1 MLPISDSSSDFSA
14 YYPEQTYELGEY
26 LKMKVLRQIIHVD
39 GDIISAPIE
48 PYDNET
54 SRPFGNNDR
63 PINQPNDRP
72 IEHNQTIDWLTDGL
86 IGKLHFQQD
95 QEDLQMHFDRQVGR
109 GTTETAK
116 VTWGVR

>member
-1 MLPISDSSSDFSA
+1 M
-14 YYPEQTYELGEY
+14 
-26 LKMKVLRQIIHVD
+26 D

-48 PYDNET
+48 PYDSET

-72 IEHNQTIDWLTDGL
+72 IEHNQTIDRLTDGL

-95 QEDLQMHFDRQVGR
+95 QEDLQMHFDRQVGQ
-109 GTTETAK
+109 GTTDTGK